1 MGKPRIIMMD
11 EDSAYILSLQ
21 AKFSYEYR
29 DVVELEIITDST
41 YRDALFANYQKA
53 DIMLIDE
60 KLYTEELLKHDIA
73 HIFVLTES
81 PEKDHTITQQV
92 EYLYKYTNVRGIF
105 MEIIGNS
112 NLQIMKRKEGEEP
125 KIVLVTSCAGGT
137 GKTTVSLGLAYAMA
151 DMGQKVLYI
160 EASHL
165 QGAAYNMEDRSPIKE
180 QYIYEQLGHAD
191 THIYQ
196 HIKPVIRQEKFK
208 YLPPMK
214 ASLLAFGISYDIYEK
229 IALSAKKSME
239 FNFII
244 VDAESVFDSDK
255 TKLMDVA
262 DKVIVVTEQNDRCC
276 YATERWFS
284 NINRRSADKY
294 LCVCNKFQPDI
305 SSQPNESIC
314 DYQVD
319 EYISWIEPEDRQLKK
334 FGKDSNIRKVA
345 FLLL

>member
-29 DVVELEIITDST
+29 DAVELEIITESE
-41 YRDALFANYQKA
+41 YRDVLFANHQKA
-53 DIMLIDE
+53 DIILVDE

-81 PEKDHTITQQV
+81 PEKDHSITQRV

-112 NLQIMKRKEGEEP
+112 NLQITKRKEGSEP
-125 KIVLVTSCAGGT
+125 QIIMVTSGAGGT

-180 QYIYEQLGHAD
+180 QYVYEQLGHAD

-196 HIKPVIRQEKFK
+196 RIKPVIRQEKFK

-214 ASLLAFGISYDIYEK
+214 ASLLAFGIPYDVFEK

-255 TKLMDVA
+255 TKLMDTA
-262 DKVIVVTEQNDRCC
+262 DKVIVVTEQDDRCR

-284 NINRRSADKY
+284 NINSRSIEKY
-294 LCVCNKFQPDI
+294 LCVCNKYQPDT
-305 SSQPNESIC
+305 SAQQNGSTGN
-314 DYQVD
+314 YQID
-319 EYISWIEPEDRQLKK
+319 EYISWIEPENRQLQKL
-334 FGKDSNIRKVA
+334 GTDSNIRKVA